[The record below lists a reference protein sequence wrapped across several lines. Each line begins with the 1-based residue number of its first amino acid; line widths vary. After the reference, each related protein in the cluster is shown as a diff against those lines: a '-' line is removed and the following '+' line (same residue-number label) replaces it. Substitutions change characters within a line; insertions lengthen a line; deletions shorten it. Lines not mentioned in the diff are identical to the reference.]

1 MSHRYLTDPS
11 LSSTNHAL
19 HSSTTNPAMLLN
31 EYGPRRPTDPVE
43 MRRLVLD
50 YLCHHCFV
58 DTASAF
64 ARESASNCNESR
76 SEIMSDG
83 PAHTTS
89 KSVSG
94 GDQSHQSTLAVKDTV
109 VERTVRF
116 DTDDDGDAEMGD
128 LADVSCSRAL
138 PHPDT
143 TTSTGISANAEGV
156 ALHPTNDTSL
166 NHEMTEDPL
175 FNRPAESYPDW
186 TAQDIQTTR
195 IRLAIKEYIVAG
207 KIKEAIKLIE
217 THFPAV
223 LGATLTTRSGGSG
236 LPSPSIH
243 SQNLGPLPTRN
254 HGNSNGQIPS
264 HILAQRKNR
273 SSLANRPLRGT
284 LSSRSGMN
292 SSTPSSTSPNQS
304 LNDPRQGPS
313 KPNDSGATT
322 TAPTPSSDL
331 IPSHSHLSHGAFG
344 SLNPAHVALNLQIQ
358 FFVEFVRSIS
368 QSQPVH
374 SNGVEHDG
382 ESHARGSSVGPS
394 TENAHATNG
403 KMSEHAVR
411 RLGGSSPTSHSGAAA
426 TAASNGMGTDLSNSV
441 GALSDDT
448 STTSSSVST
457 RTTSLALSL
466 PHCRALHDYVH
477 QLPEPTE
484 RAIFAKELENVAGLL
499 AYVDPWDSPVRKY
512 LDQSR
517 RDLLAHRVNAAILV
531 HLGRSPT
538 SILQL
543 VAQQTCFTWSMLNEL
558 DEQIP
563 CPTSEDKSRTK
574 PISFF
579 NLHEFVRLNDFGDS
593 QGCSATTIS
602 STTAQQP

>member
-1 MSHRYLTDPS
+1 MAPNILLWVSPTSLARMKYDRNFEMSHRYLTDPS

-156 ALHPTNDTSL
+156 PLHPTNDTSL

-195 IRLAIKEYIVAG
+195 IRLGELIMIIEKCDKKSHDDDTDWRSLHHVIYF
-207 KIKEAIKLIE
+207 KL
-217 THFPAV
+217 
-223 LGATLTTRSGGSG
+223 
-236 LPSPSIH
+236 
-243 SQNLGPLPTRN
+243 
-254 HGNSNGQIPS
+254 
-264 HILAQRKNR
+264 
-273 SSLANRPLRGT
+273 
-284 LSSRSGMN
+284 SRS
-292 SSTPSSTSPNQS
+292 T
-304 LNDPRQGPS
+304 
-313 KPNDSGATT
+313 
-322 TAPTPSSDL
+322 
-331 IPSHSHLSHGAFG
+331 
-344 SLNPAHVALNLQIQ
+344 
-358 FFVEFVRSIS
+358 
-368 QSQPVH
+368 
-374 SNGVEHDG
+374 
-382 ESHARGSSVGPS
+382 
-394 TENAHATNG
+394 
-403 KMSEHAVR
+403 
-411 RLGGSSPTSHSGAAA
+411 
-426 TAASNGMGTDLSNSV
+426 
-441 GALSDDT
+441 
-448 STTSSSVST
+448 
-457 RTTSLALSL
+457 
-466 PHCRALHDYVH
+466 
-477 QLPEPTE
+477 
-484 RAIFAKELENVAGLL
+484 
-499 AYVDPWDSPVRKY
+499 
-512 LDQSR
+512 
-517 RDLLAHRVNAAILV
+517 
-531 HLGRSPT
+531 
-538 SILQL
+538 
-543 VAQQTCFTWSMLNEL
+543 
-558 DEQIP
+558 
-563 CPTSEDKSRTK
+563 
-574 PISFF
+574 
-579 NLHEFVRLNDFGDS
+579 
-593 QGCSATTIS
+593 
-602 STTAQQP
+602 